1 MLPLNARS
9 PGYALDRSLVVPCD
23 LPLESIQCPALVIH
37 ARDDT
42 VVDHAN
48 GQRAAERIPGAEAM
62 FFEHGGHLLLGQYA
76 QIQTGVTAF
85 LSRALD
91 E

>member
-1 MLPLNARS
+1 
-9 PGYALDRSLVVPCD
+9 
-23 LPLESIQCPALVIH
+23 
-37 ARDDT
+37 

-48 GQRAAERIPGAEAM
+48 GQRAADRIPGAESM

-76 QIQTGVTAF
+76 RIRAGVTAF
-85 LSRALD
+85 LRRALD